1 MNPGVQSVRENRLH
15 FFFHATWRIVWG
27 RRAPMRMSGLESR
40 PNLLGDMKTIHF
52 VFLTLFFILAF
63 DSRSSAAS
71 VSGKVV
77 EIHYGAGTSNP
88 ASQVIVT
95 LYRMNQYLDRPDG
108 PKLGSFITKID
119 GLFHFVN
126 IPKGEYMLR
135 VQGVK
140 SWGPELGP
148 ELDKRISILRDDE
161 TVEPETIVID
171 YKDSPPG

>member
-1 MNPGVQSVRENRLH
+1 MSAPGFS
-15 FFFHATWRIVWG
+15 ARIC
-27 RRAPMRMSGLESR
+27 SE
-40 PNLLGDMKTIHF
+40 DTKTIAI
-52 VFLTLFFILAF
+52 VFLTLLFILAF

-77 EIHYGAGTSNP
+77 EIHYGAGTANP
-88 ASQVIVT
+88 ANQVIVT
-95 LYRMNQYLDRPDG
+95 LYRMNRYLDRPDG

-119 GLFHFVN
+119 GLFHFEN

-135 VQGVK
+135 VQGAK

-148 ELDKRISILRDDE
+148 ELDRRISILRDDE
-161 TVEPETIVID
+161 AVEPETIVID